1 MKTIVLL
8 GLGFLALAFVNA
20 DSFEKKELPVDG
32 ENYKVI
38 KVDGVIVY
46 KKSGKNMATGDVF
59 GVKEPLNFKTNNSRA
74 AVISKAKGRKI
85 LAANSTSGKSSLLPA
100 MNNISSRHGAI
111 LNKIDLQN
119 HFKGNYVVV
128 GKNEIKISGKS
139 YPMEGKNFFFLSYNY
154 KGEKINK
161 KLSFSGDTL
170 LLDREEILSVDEKA
184 ISASDIEGEVSLN
197 YMKEGGFENISN
209 FTLIFPDENTL
220 EMELKVISETVEE
233 EKEDVQLNEMMAYI
247 NEFYGQPEK
256 QSFKKW
262 LEGKG
267 IL

>member
-1 MKTIVLL
+1 MKTFLL
-8 GLGFLALAFVNA
+8 ISVSALTFAFAGSTVFSPSNP
-20 DSFEKKELPVDG
+20 PVDD

-38 KVDGVIVY
+38 KVDGVITY
-46 KKSGKNMATGDVF
+46 KKTGKNMITGDVF
-59 GVKEPLNFKTNNSRA
+59 GVKEPLNFKTINSRA
-74 AVISKAKGRKI
+74 AVISKTNGRKI
-85 LAANSTSGKSSLLPA
+85 LASNNQSGKSSLLPA

-139 YPMEGKNFFFLSYNY
+139 YPMSDKNFFFLSYDY

-161 KLSFSGDTL
+161 KLSFDGDTL
-170 LLDREEILSVDEKA
+170 VLDRTEILSIDGKP
-184 ISASDIEGEVSLN
+184 ILSSDINGVVSLN

-209 FTLIFPDENTL
+209 FHLIFPDETTL
-220 EMELKVISETVEE
+220 EMELKVIAETVNK
-233 EKEDVQLNEMMAYI
+233 EKKETQLNEMMAYM

-262 LEGKG
+262 LSSKE